1 MGAFQE
7 NSNKKEIMLTRQH
20 IKKNSCLSLF
30 VFWWLNAIAPTLMLC
45 ARSYPPYPLTFTA
58 RCTRLTLK

>member
-30 VFWWLNAIAPTLMLC
+30 VFWWFNAI